1 MKFGIPK
8 KGALIIGLWFALA
21 GLASVLIFWSLLGVA
36 WLFGYF
42 VLAVTFFGYLLLRT
56 FQYEITLQGYQLRI
70 QRGVLIKTSIQ
81 LSLQFVLS
89 LYILQT
95 PLQKWTHTCLIIVRT
110 AGSSVLIAG
119 LLYEDA
125 QKLEMAARLAGGSRH
140 A

>member
-8 KGALIIGLWFALA
+8 KGALIIALWIALA
-21 GLASVLIFWSLLGVA
+21 ALAPILLFWNRLGIA

-56 FQYEITLQGYQLRI
+56 FQYEIALQGDQLRI
-70 QRGVLIKTSIQ
+70 QRGVLIKTNLQ

-89 LYILQT
+89 LFILQT
-95 PLQKWTHTCLIIVRT
+95 PLQKYTHTCLIIIRT
-110 AGSSVLIAG
+110 AGSSILVAG
-119 LLYEDA
+119 LTYEDA
-125 QKLEMAARLAGGSRH
+125 QKLELAARLAGGSRH